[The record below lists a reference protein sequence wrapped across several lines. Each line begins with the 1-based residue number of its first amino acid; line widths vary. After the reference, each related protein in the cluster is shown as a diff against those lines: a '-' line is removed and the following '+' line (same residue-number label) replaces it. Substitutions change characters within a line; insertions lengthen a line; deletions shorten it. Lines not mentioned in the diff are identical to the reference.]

1 MPIVIDIDK
10 AAELVTDPVA
20 WLGAQR
26 ESHPSCK

>member
-1 MPIVIDIDK
+1 MPIVTDIDR
-10 AAELVTDPVA
+10 AVELVTDAVA